1 MKLRNQLRNS
11 IFISLALHVTIFAFP
26 SANLQLL
33 LPLKKSKLIEVSLVK
48 MTAFPLTRERRAE
61 EEPLSEAV
69 DLSEE
74 RPQAQ
79 LPAPRKVAFE
89 GTEVIKEQTL
99 PIPEPTDI
107 SPERTVDFQGYP
119 REAVTAIF
127 ERYGLKYE
135 RYNSKLGRT
144 RTTSLV
150 GTFTFE
156 GKQLGDSWEDSPV
169 SFAGEPRPGSMV
181 LVIPAR
187 VYLDLLE
194 AERKELR
201 KRGLPLTTPLK
212 KVVFGIGRDEQ
223 GHYALAVRELMLEE
237 AAVSALADDL

>member
-1 MKLRNQLRNS
+1 MKPRSQLRNAM
-11 IFISLALHVTIFAFP
+11 FISMALHVTIFALP
-26 SANLQLL
+26 STNFQLL
-33 LPLKKSKLIEVSLVK
+33 LPLRKSKPIEVSLAK
-48 MTAFPLTRERRAE
+48 FPTRERKAE
-61 EEPLSEAV
+61 EAKEEPLSGIM

-74 RPQAQ
+74 KLRAQ

-89 GTEVIKEQTL
+89 GTQVVKEQIL

-127 ERYGLKYE
+127 ERYGMRYE
-135 RYNSKLGRT
+135 RYTPEPGRT
-144 RTTSLV
+144 TTTRLV
-150 GTFTFE
+150 SAFTFE
-156 GKQLGDSWEDSPV
+156 GKQLGSSQESSPV

-187 VYLDLLE
+187 VCLDLLE

-201 KRGLPLTTPLK
+201 KRGLPLTIPLER
-212 KVVFGIGRDEQ
+212 VVFGIGRDKQ
-223 GHYALAVRELMLEE
+223 GKYALAVRELVTKE
-237 AAVSALADDL
+237 AAVSSLEREH